1 MWQHIER
8 SHAHIIF
15 MKYVSVEHVLL
26 GSEYQET
33 DTDREFIWSTQ
44 SYPST
49 LIQTVD
55 SSKFYG
61 IYSNTFL
68 FFSFSL
74 YALRVQKLVGL

>member
-1 MWQHIER
+1 MWQHIEL

-15 MKYVSVEHVLL
+15 TKQLSVERVLL
-26 GSEYQET
+26 GPEYQET
-33 DTDREFIWSTQ
+33 DTDREFIWSIQ
-44 SYPST
+44 SYPFT

-61 IYSNTFL
+61 IHSNTFL

-74 YALRVQKLVGL
+74 FALRVQKLVGL